1 MDVAIEFIDVTKS
14 YPLYHHIG
22 SGLKDLLFHPE
33 RIFQLLRGKKYL
45 AIENISF
52 QVKKGEA
59 VALIG
64 RNGAGKSTSLG
75 LVAGVMKPSKGKVIT
90 HGRIA
95 SMLELGGGFHP
106 ELTGRE
112 NIILNATLLGL
123 RKKEVLARLDRI
135 IEFSELGEF
144 IDEPIRVYSSGMLA
158 KLGFSVI
165 TQVEPDILIIDEVL
179 AVGDLAFQKKCLETI
194 KDFKQRGVTILFV
207 SHSSSDV
214 AKICDK
220 VIWIE
225 NHNVKKI
232 GTASA
237 ILPQYRAE
245 LIEETPEEARAE
257 ATAQNIQ
264 FTGNG
269 NKES

>member
-1 MDVAIEFIDVTKS
+1 MSVVIEFKNVTKR

-22 SGLKDLLFHPE
+22 SGIKELIFSPKRAWNLLKG
-33 RIFQLLRGKKYL
+33 RSYL
-45 AIENISF
+45 AIEDINF
-52 QVKKGEA
+52 QVKKGES

-75 LVAGVMKPSKGKVIT
+75 LVAGVLKPTSGSVRVT
-90 HGRIA
+90 GRVA

-112 NIILNATLLGL
+112 NIKLNAVLLGL
-123 RKKEVLARLDRI
+123 RRKELKERIDKI

-165 TQVEPDILIIDEVL
+165 SQVDPDILIIDEVL
-179 AVGDLAFQKKCLETI
+179 AVGDIAFQKKCIKTI
-194 KDFKQRGVTILFV
+194 NEFKSKGVTILFV
-207 SHSSSDV
+207 SHNIADV
-214 AKICDK
+214 KKICDR

-225 NHNVKKI
+225 NHRLREIGDSEKI
-232 GTASA
+232 
-237 ILPQYRAE
+237 L
-245 LIEETPEEARAE
+245 
-257 ATAQNIQ
+257 
-264 FTGNG
+264 
-269 NKES
+269 ESYTKTMS